1 MREGDSSIKPQTCL
15 GITKSKN
22 GVRCAIP
29 WMSLGRQNRKRDDDG
44 DESHGGEDPEVKFV

>member
-22 GVRCAIP
+22 GVCVLRNTLDVSRTP
-29 WMSLGRQNRKRDDDG
+29 KEKRDKDG
-44 DESHGGEDPEVKFV
+44 DESHGDDPEVKFV